1 MPMPTDWA
9 DKVRAA
15 ITNLDKKTDRVLE
28 PSKALGI
35 IDDIVEGKLAAD
47 ELAMIHG
54 IPEAW
59 IEVTLGHITRT
70 AQGAG
75 RVLPLAGGGWYAF
88 QGHEHPYEVAPGFA
102 VAWKKARDGQAPA
115 ARVVTNSPIGR

>member
-1 MPMPTDWA
+1 MPTDWA

-75 RVLPLAGGGWYAF
+75 RVLPPRRLFSRSLSTMQSG
-88 QGHEHPYEVAPGFA
+88 PGRRIA
-102 VAWKKARDGQAPA
+102 K
-115 ARVVTNSPIGR
+115 

>member
-1 MPMPTDWA
+1 M
-9 DKVRAA
+9 
-15 ITNLDKKTDRVLE
+15 LE
-28 PSKALGI
+28 PGKALGI
-35 IDDIVEGKLAAD
+35 IDDIEERMAAD

-75 RVLPLAGGGWYAF
+75 RVLPLA
-88 QGHEHPYEVAPGFA
+88 ETLDP
-102 VAWKKARDGQAPA
+102 
-115 ARVVTNSPIGR
+115 

>member
-1 MPMPTDWA
+1 M
-9 DKVRAA
+9 
-15 ITNLDKKTDRVLE
+15 LE

-47 ELAMIHG
+47 ELAVIHG

-59 IEVTLGHITRT
+59 IEVMPGHITGT

-75 RVLPLAGGGWYAF
+75 RVLPLADGGWYAF
-88 QGHEHPYEVAPGFA
+88 QGHEP
-102 VAWKKARDGQAPA
+102 
-115 ARVVTNSPIGR
+115 

>member
-1 MPMPTDWA
+1 VP
-9 DKVRAA
+9 
-15 ITNLDKKTDRVLE
+15 E
-28 PSKALGI
+28 PGKALGI
-35 IDDIVEGKLAAD
+35 IDDIGKLAAD

-102 VAWKKARDGQAPA
+102 VAWKKARDGQPPA
-115 ARVVTNSPIGR
+115 ARVLTNSPIGR